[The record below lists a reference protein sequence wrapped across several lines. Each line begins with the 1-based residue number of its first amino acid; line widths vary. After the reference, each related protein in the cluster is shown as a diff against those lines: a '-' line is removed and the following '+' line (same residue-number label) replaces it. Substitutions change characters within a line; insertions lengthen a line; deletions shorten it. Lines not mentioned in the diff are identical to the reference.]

1 MRSLHYTILLFFI
14 LLLGV
19 EVTSAQ
25 NSIMVLNSQDG
36 SPIFG
41 AHITLSKA
49 DFKAYCTTNE
59 KGYCAIKAD
68 ASAYKI
74 SLTHLSYEPVNK
86 EVEIKSGE
94 NVIYMLP
101 AIGYLKPVEVV
112 SNFVPQGQENS
123 VQKVLVI
130 DAKRIEAQGAVSLE
144 QVLSNDLNIRIS
156 KDNILG
162 STLTMGGVGG
172 ENIKI
177 LVDGVPIIGR
187 LNGSVDLSQIN
198 MQNVERIEV
207 IQGPASVQYGTNA
220 LGGVINI
227 ISKKPKKN
235 SLQTGVNLFY
245 ESVGRYNADAF
256 FGISKNKH
264 QFRIDGGRYFF
275 DGYNPDTLSGRTLQW
290 KPKRQVFGGLSYG
303 YNFGSLVL
311 KYQGNYFHEK
321 VENKGMPIA
330 PFLMAALDEHYITQ
344 RYTNAIF
351 LTGYVK
357 PKRHIDI
364 TVAHSGFVR
373 ERDQFSK
380 NLVTLERKGV
390 DSTFDSF
397 MQIMSRGTY
406 TYISSSEKLNV
417 QAGYDI
423 SHDWGKGLRIKDGQQ
438 NMGDYAF
445 FTSLEY
451 TAWKKFTMKP
461 GFRYGYNTR
470 FKAPPIPS
478 FSLMYKPHKW
488 VTLRAAW
495 SRGFRAPDIKEL
507 YFEFIDINH
516 YIVGNENLKA
526 ESSDNVI
533 FLMTLK
539 INKEKYA
546 FTFEPGFFYNNIRNR
561 ITLAYSDSISIGA
574 QPIYKNVN
582 IGKFQSLGVNL
593 NTTFNYKNLSLLLG
607 GSYIGINTQ
616 LNSSVPSPD
625 TYLLTPELRFNA
637 SYAVP
642 KWKAS
647 ASLFYKY
654 TGKNPFF
661 FENNGEIRQGFLSDF
676 HTLDISITKSFFKE
690 SLILSIFGKNLF
702 NVRNILQSG
711 TQSTGVHGGGGS
723 SMPQN
728 YGRTFA
734 VSVKYIFKK

>member
-1 MRSLHYTILLFFI
+1 MLFGAGI
-14 LLLGV
+14 A
-19 EVTSAQ
+19 SAQ
-25 NSIMVLNSQDG
+25 NSIKLISAQDG

-41 AHITLSKA
+41 AHVAFVHGNNK
-49 DFKAYCTTNE
+49 FYCTTDQNGICTF
-59 KGYCAIKAD
+59 KVDTITYNVTI
-68 ASAYKI
+68 
-74 SLTHLSYEPVNK
+74 THLSYETINRD
-86 EVEIKSGE
+86 IKIQSGE
-94 NVIYMLP
+94 NIIKMSP
-101 AIGYLKPVEVV
+101 STGYLKTVEIV
-112 SNFVPQGQENS
+112 SNFVPQGEENS

-130 DAKRIEAQGAVSLE
+130 DSKRIEAQGAVSLE
-144 QVLSNDLNIRIS
+144 QVLSNDLNIRLS

-227 ISKKPKKN
+227 ITKKPKKN
-235 SLQTGVNLFY
+235 SIQTGVNLFY
-245 ESVGRYNADAF
+245 ETVGRYNADAF
-256 FGISKNKH
+256 FGFSKKKH

-275 DGYNPDTLSGRTLQW
+275 DGFNKDTLSGRTLQW

-303 YNFGSLVL
+303 YTFGGLTL
-311 KYQGNYFHEK
+311 RYQGNYFHEK
-321 VENKGMPIA
+321 VENKGAPIA
-330 PFLMAALDEHYITQ
+330 PFNMGALDEEYITQ
-344 RYTNAIF
+344 RYSNAIF
-351 LTGYVK
+351 LNGYVK

-364 TVAHSGFVR
+364 TVAHSGFIR
-373 ERDQFSK
+373 ERDQFAK

-406 TYISSSEKLNV
+406 TYVSSSEKLTV

-423 SHDWGKGLRIKDGQQ
+423 AHDWGKGLRIKDGGQ
-438 NMGDYAF
+438 NIGDYAF
-445 FTSLEY
+445 FTSAEY
-451 TAWKKFTMKP
+451 TAWKKLTFKP

-478 FSLMYKPHKW
+478 FSLMYKPHKYI
-488 VTLRAAW
+488 TMRATW

-516 YIVGNENLKA
+516 YLIGNENLKA
-526 ESSDNVI
+526 ERSDNVN
-533 FLMTLK
+533 FLFTMKL
-539 INKEKYA
+539 NKEKYA
-546 FTFEPGFFYNNIRNR
+546 FSFEPGFFYNNIRDR
-561 ITLAYSDSISIGA
+561 ITLAYTDSTAMGG
-574 QPIYKNVN
+574 QPIYRNIN
-582 IGKFQSLGVNL
+582 IGKFQSMGVTL

-607 GSYIGINTQ
+607 GALVGVNTE
-616 LNSSVPSPD
+616 LDASVPTPD
-625 TYLLTPELRFNA
+625 TYLLSPEGRFNA
-637 SYAVP
+637 SYSVP

-661 FENNGEIRQGFLSDF
+661 FESNGEIVQGRIADY
-676 HTLDISITKSFFKE
+676 HTLDVSITKSFFKE
-690 SLILSIFGKNLF
+690 SLILSVYGKNLF
-702 NVRNILQSG
+702 NVTNILQSG
-711 TQSTGVHGGGGS
+711 ASSTGAHSSGGGS
-723 SMPQN
+723 MPLN